1 MANSDFLAKIKLAL
15 EGKQA
20 VIGGLK
26 QTQQAAQ
33 ELSKTKVTTVFDKQ
47 GLATGKQIEETF
59 TKITPAAKKSFQAM
73 GDFEKAIRRVVLV
86 APVWMAF
93 RVVLMSTLQLIRDQ
107 VKFLTD
113 LEDAMARIRIVGKGT
128 EQEYENL
135 RSTLVSLGMA
145 YGVVS
150 SAALKAAVIFAQ
162 QGKSVSE
169 VIKLTRTAI
178 IGSQVLGADVETTV
192 ENITAAMKAFD
203 ISADSSINIIDKL
216 INVERNFAVTS
227 KNLADAIKVVGST
240 ANQMG
245 ISIDALVGDVTAVVE
260 VTRKSGS
267 EAARGLQFIYARL
280 LTTGAKVVQ
289 QVAKVPIHLDE
300 QGKATTSLTNRY
312 RTATDVLDDVAA
324 RWDSLTNKEKLSIA
338 QNVASKRQLTIFMA
352 LMQNYDASLRAR
364 ITSLTSAGDAERA
377 FGIIQDT
384 LSFKLKTLSSTWNNL
399 TLTIGDT
406 GTFKKS
412 IDAINELVFSLAVLI
427 DKSQMARREI
437 QRTAEDRNR
446 ETETA
451 VSQRQSLIELI
462 KIRNQFLTKPPTEKN
477 TEMLNRINEAIK
489 NVQKNSNIKI
499 DIDSGNAT
507 EILNKEITNL
517 QRRNIELQANLNMD
531 IDQTKLESDIKNL
544 ESNLSKGTLSKL
556 VSSNK
561 IDFLSNVFHFSQA
574 AKNRD
579 ALIKKEGEL
588 KKLQESRTSTIKKE
602 LDAYEA
608 QKVAKEA
615 QKQLTEFDVNQLD
628 ELLNSDTERIEMAK
642 KLDFAKQ
649 SGALTNQQLLD
660 LEIKLLK
667 ATNEQLEPYAQKVK
681 LAELEAK
688 RTEVVIKD
696 LEKQISLSKSIVAL
710 TGENE
715 SALIKE
721 EMALKAMMYGEDYIK
736 NSMEDRLRLAQALV
750 KEEEELE
757 KTSSRI
763 VDLHKISLKFGKQTA
778 QEVAKYLGGATQFGE
793 LSAPALQA
801 LRKQAPSEFARGKA
815 EEFFRGTDFTFPEQ
829 IEKEVR
835 RERAVRILNQVGI
848 DPITLNVNLNGAEII
863 EKTKAAISAALD
875 DKKSELS
882 TKIHNQIEQF

>member
-1 MANSDFLAKIKLAL
+1 MANGDFLAKIKLAL

-20 VIGGLK
+20 VVSGLK
-26 QTQQAAQ
+26 ETQQAAQ
-33 ELSKTKVTTVFDKQ
+33 QLSRTKVTTIFDKQ
-47 GLATGKQIEETF
+47 GAVSGKKIEETF
-59 TKITPAAKKSFQAM
+59 NKIAPAANKAFQSM

-93 RVVLMSTLQLIRDQ
+93 RAVLMSTLQLIGEQ

-113 LEDAMARIRIVGKGT
+113 LEDAMARIRIVGQGT
-128 EQEYENL
+128 NKEFEDL
-135 RSTLVSLGMA
+135 RTTLVGMGMA
-145 YGVVS
+145 YGIVG

-169 VIKLTRTAI
+169 VIKLTRTAM
-178 IGSQVLGADVETTV
+178 IGSQVLGDDIGTTV
-192 ENITAAMKAFD
+192 DNITAAMKAFD
-203 ISADSSINIIDKL
+203 ISADNSINIIDKL
-216 INVERNFAVTS
+216 INVERQFAVTS
-227 KNLADAIKVVGST
+227 KDLADAIKVVGST

-300 QGKATTSLTNRY
+300 QGKATTSLTNTY

-338 QNVASKRQLTIFMA
+338 QSVASKRQLTVFMA

-364 ITSLTSAGDAERA
+364 ITSLSSAGDAERA
-377 FGIIQDT
+377 FGIVQDT

-399 TLTIGDT
+399 TVTIGDT

-412 IDAINELVFSLAVLI
+412 IDAISELVFNLAVLI

-437 QRTAEDRNR
+437 QKTAEDRNR

-451 VSQRQSLIELI
+451 VSQKQSLIELI

-489 NVQKNSNIKI
+489 NVKKNSNIEI
-499 DIDSGNAT
+499 DIDSGNSIET
-507 EILNKEITNL
+507 LNKEITNL
-517 QRRNIELQANLNMD
+517 QKRNIELQANLKMD
-531 IDQTKLESDIKNL
+531 IDQTKLESDIKGLKTSLKDRAPIN
-544 ESNLSKGTLSKL
+544 
-556 VSSNK
+556 
-561 IDFLSNVFHFSQA
+561 IPFLNPVG
-574 AKNRD
+574 KERD
-579 ALIKKEGEL
+579 VLIKKEGEL
-588 KKLQESRTSTIKKE
+588 KKLQESRQSTIKKE
-602 LDAYEA
+602 LDSYEA

-628 ELLNSDTERIEMAK
+628 ELLNSDTERIDMAK
-642 KLDFAKQ
+642 KLDIAKQ
-649 SGALTNQQLLD
+649 SGVLTNEQLLD
-660 LEIKLLK
+660 LEIQLLK

-681 LAELEAK
+681 IEELEAK

-696 LEKQISLSKSIVAL
+696 LEKQISLSKSIVSL

-736 NSMEDRLRLAQALV
+736 NSMEDRLRLAQALI

-778 QEVAKYLGGATQFGE
+778 QEVAKYLGGATQFSE

-801 LRKQAPSEFARGKA
+801 LRKQAPTEYSQGKA
-815 EEFFRGTDFTFPEQ
+815 QEFFRGTDFTFPEQ

-835 RERAVRILNQVGI
+835 RDRAVRILNQVGI

>member
-1 MANSDFLAKIKLAL
+1 MAISGEFLAKIKLAI
-15 EGKQA
+15 EGRQA
-20 VIGGLK
+20 VKSQIQDIK
-26 QTQQAAQ
+26 K
-33 ELSKTKVTTVFDKQ
+33 ELTSIPEMKGVTGADIRKA
-47 GLATGKQIEETF
+47 LAGVNTE
-59 TKITPAAKKSFQAM
+59 AKKAPSIFDQFGMAL
-73 GDFEKAIRRVVLV
+73 KRALVV

-93 RVVLMSTLQLIRDQ
+93 RAVLMGTLKLIGDQ

-113 LEDAMARIRIVGKGT
+113 LEDAMARIQIVGKGT
-128 EQEYENL
+128 EKEYDEL
-135 RSTLVSLGMA
+135 RTTLVSLGMA
-145 YGVVS
+145 YGVVA
-150 SAALKAAVIFAQ
+150 SAATKAAVIFAQ

-169 VIKLTRTAI
+169 VIKLTRTAM

-300 QGKATTSLTNRY
+300 QGKATTSLTNQY

-338 QNVASKRQLTIFMA
+338 QSVASKRQLTVFMA

-384 LSFKLKTLSSTWNNL
+384 LSFKLKALTSTWNNL
-399 TLTIGDT
+399 TITIGDT

-412 IDAINELVFSLAVLI
+412 IDGINELIFSLAVLI
-427 DKSQMARREI
+427 DKSQLARREI

-517 QRRNIELQANLNMD
+517 QRRNIELQSNLKMD
-531 IDQTKLESDIKNL
+531 IDQTKLESDIKAL
-544 ESNLSKGTLSKL
+544 RANLSERAPI
-556 VSSNK
+556 N
-561 IDFLSNVFHFSQA
+561 IPFLNPIG
-574 AKNRD
+574 KERD

-615 QKQLTEFDVNQLD
+615 QKQLTEFDANQLD
-628 ELLNSDTERIEMAK
+628 ELLNSDTERIEMAR
-642 KLDFAKQ
+642 KLDFVKQ

-660 LEIKLLK
+660 LEIALLK

-721 EMALKAMMYGEDYIK
+721 EMALKAMMYGEDYIT

-757 KTSSRI
+757 KASSRI

-778 QEVAKYLGGATQFGE
+778 QEVAKYLGGATQFEE

-801 LRKQAPSEFARGKA
+801 LKKQAPTEFARGKA
-815 EEFFRGTDFTFPEQ
+815 EEYFRGTDFTFPEQ

-835 RERAVRILNQVGI
+835 RDRAVRILNQVGI